1 MVVERAAMP
10 TNRLLGVIETQT
22 EIVRLGSDLAGVMS
36 LVAGRALALTH
47 AVGAVVELAEGDDMV
62 YRATAGIADPHLGL
76 RLARNHSLSGL
87 CVEEHRLLRCDDSET
102 DPRVDREA
110 CRYVGLRSMVVVPL
124 NYHDEVVGV
133 LKVMGAEP
141 SAFDDED
148 VRVLGLMADLVA
160 AAMFHAARHE
170 SGELFHRATHDP
182 LTGLPNRALFFE
194 RLRNLMAM
202 TERKQRRFGVMSLD
216 MDCLKPIND
225 TFGHRAGDAAICE
238 MGTRVRSCVRAAD
251 TVARLGGDEFGVIV
265 SQVEDRDGLISLARR
280 MEEKVGAVF
289 EFEQHPITLRTSIG
303 VALYPDDGCTLE
315 ALLEAADQAMY
326 AQKRS
331 KSGTRCMPDSF

>member
-10 TNRLLGVIETQT
+10 ANRLLGVIETQT

-76 RLARNHSLSGL
+76 RLARAHSLSGL
-87 CVEEHRLLRCDDSET
+87 CVEEQRLLRCDDSEA
-102 DPRVDREA
+102 DPRVDQEA
-110 CRYVGLRSMVVVPL
+110 CRHIGLRSMIVVPL
-124 NYHDEVVGV
+124 NYHDQVVGV
-133 LKVMGAEP
+133 LKVMGAKP

-170 SGELFHRATHDP
+170 SGELFHRATHDA

-194 RLRNLMAM
+194 RLRNLLTMAA
-202 TERKQRRFGVMSLD
+202 RKQRRFGVMSVD
-216 MDCLKPIND
+216 MDELKPIND

-238 MGTRVRSCVRAAD
+238 VGLRVRSCVRAVD

-265 SQVEDRDGLISLARR
+265 SQVDDRDGLAGLVSR
-280 MEEKVGAVF
+280 MVEQVGAAF
-289 EFEQHPITLRTSIG
+289 DFEQHPIPLRTSIG
-303 VALYPDDGCTLE
+303 AALYPDDGGTLE

-326 AQKRS
+326 VQKRA
-331 KSGTRCMPDSF
+331 KAGTR

>member
-1 MVVERAAMP
+1 MVVERASMP
-10 TNRLLGVIETQT
+10 ANRLLGVIETQT

-36 LVAGRALALTH
+36 LVSGRALALTH
-47 AVGAVVELAEGDDMV
+47 AEGAVVELAEGDDMV
-62 YRATAGIADPHLGL
+62 YRATAGIADAHLGL
-76 RLARNHSLSGL
+76 RLARAHSLSGL
-87 CVEEHRLLRCDDSET
+87 CVDEHRLLCCDDSET
-102 DPRVDREA
+102 DSRVDREA
-110 CRYVGLRSMVVVPL
+110 CRRIGIRSMIVVPL

-160 AAMFHAARHE
+160 AAMFHAARNE

-182 LTGLPNRALFFE
+182 LTELPNRALFFE

-202 TERKQRRFGVMSLD
+202 AERNHGRFGVMSLD

-238 MGTRVRSCVRAAD
+238 MGARVHSCVRAAD

-265 SQVEDRDGLISLARR
+265 SQVEDLDGLISLARR
-280 MEEKVGAVF
+280 MEDKVGTSF
-289 EFEQHPITLRTSIG
+289 EFEQRPISLQTSIG

-331 KSGTRCMPDSF
+331 KSGTRQ